1 MASQLML
8 LRDVPVPCASDEQ
21 FGLTQRQEF
30 VDLDTGKVFEDAEG
44 LRFVRQMH
52 EVDHVVTGNKS
63 GSRAV
68 VVKDEN
74 GRRVHSA
81 QLSDGAAMHYAE
93 QRVIQTGRK
102 ERFAGRHFNMDLAPS
117 DVHTNAALPTYSA
130 GYRIAEGMADVA
142 SPVILSP
149 KQADVFYTWNQNT
162 DFQRKLPTAGAPGA
176 GAGEVNPSIASS
188 SFLTIQYTLGGF
200 MPTEVVANADTPI
213 RPFVKLTQVVIDA
226 LRLEREYRVASGL
239 QTSGN
244 WNSNNVNTLLAGSQW
259 NGGAAADPI
268 ANLHKAIESSYLPVT
283 GIVWSELVE
292 HDFVRNPNVQKYFT
306 YKDTV
311 DGIPDPAK
319 ISSTLRLPPIYTAMM
334 KYVTGGALTYVWG
347 NHVVLLHNTGDLSSQ
362 MDVATARTFRWNGAE
377 GATPDGTLS
386 AGFLVRTFFDP
397 KRGARGGT
405 QVVVT
410 HSDIEVQTSGYAG
423 ALILNA
429 HI

>member
-1 MASQLML
+1 MSQLML
-8 LRDVPVPCASDEQ
+8 LRDVPLPRQGDDN
-21 FGLTQRQEF
+21 FGLTQRQEY
-30 VDLDTGKVFEDAEG
+30 VDLDTGNVFEDSEG
-44 LRFVRQMH
+44 LRFLRQMH
-52 EVDHVVTGNKS
+52 EVDHLVTGDKT

-74 GRRVHSA
+74 GRKIHNA

-93 QRVIQTGRK
+93 KRILQTGRK
-102 ERFAGRHFNMDLAPS
+102 EKFSGRHFNLDLAPS
-117 DVHTNAALPTYSA
+117 DVHTNAALPTYAA
-130 GYRIAEGMADVA
+130 GYRIADGMADVA
-142 SPVILSP
+142 SPVILTP

-162 DFQRKLPTAGAPGA
+162 DFQRKLPVSGAPGA
-176 GAGEVNPSIASS
+176 GSGEVNPALSPST
-188 SFLTIQYTLGGF
+188 FTTVQYTLGGF
-200 MPTEVVANADTPI
+200 MPTEVVSNADTPL

-226 LRLEREYRVASGL
+226 LRLEREYRVATGL

-244 WNSNNVNTLLAGSQW
+244 WNANNVTTLLAGAQW
-259 NGGAAADPI
+259 NGGAASDPI
-268 ANLHKAIESSYLPVT
+268 LNLHKAIEQSYLPVT

-292 HDFVRNPNVQKYFT
+292 HDFVRNANVQKYFT

-311 DGIPDPAK
+311 DGIPDPQK

-334 KYVTGGALTYVWG
+334 KYVTGGNLTYVWG

-377 GATPDGTLS
+377 GGTPDGTLS

-405 QVVVT
+405 QVVVV
-410 HSDIEVQTSGYAG
+410 HSDTEVQTSGFAG
-423 ALILNA
+423 SLILNA